1 MHPVSNRGID
11 MKSLKLLLRF
21 LTVGGLVLLLL
32 IPLLMIRGVIQDR
45 ERYRAQAETRVSQS
59 MAGPQQVVG
68 PLRVVP
74 WREERMVN
82 VVDEDGKREARRDVK
97 EGYIV
102 QMPATLVVDGRLQPG
117 ERRIGLYTVNVYE
130 WKASLK
136 AGFAPIE
143 VPVAAGR
150 IYGQPYVVAGMADVR
165 GLVGTPSLTVDGV
178 PRSLSAGTGAMSSR
192 MDGIHALLDV
202 QGGSLPASTAH
213 LEMTLAGTQSI
224 GIAPIADSNDITMR
238 STWRQPLFGG
248 RFLPNSKTIDDAGFS
263 ARWQVSSLA
272 SAAQSQLE
280 SASGKLTQ
288 PPSLGASPG
297 EYAADGS
304 GSSAVDSAVVSL
316 VDTVDV
322 YTQVD
327 RASKYGILFVVL
339 TFVGFALFELIKR
352 LPIHPLQYL
361 LVGLALAIFFLLLLS
376 LSEHIAFWQAY
387 LVSAAACI
395 GLQFFYLSGVLQ
407 SWLRAAGFATMLTAL
422 YGVLYI
428 LLKSENNALLMGSL
442 LLFGILAAI
451 MWVTRK
457 VDWYALGT
465 ELR

>member
-1 MHPVSNRGID
+1 MRPVSNRGID

-45 ERYRAQAETRVSQS
+45 ERYRMQAETRVSQS

-82 VVDEDGKREARRDVK
+82 VVDEDGKPEARRDVK

-102 QMPATLVVDGRLQPG
+102 QMPATLVVDGQLQPG

-136 AGFAPIE
+136 AGFAPLQ
-143 VPVAAGR
+143 VPAADGR

-178 PRSLSAGTGAMSSR
+178 PRTLSAGTGAMSSR
-192 MDGIHALLDV
+192 MDGIHALLDA
-202 QGGSLPASTAH
+202 QGGSLPASNTH
-213 LEMTLAGTQSI
+213 LQLTLAGTQSI
-224 GIAPIADSNDITMR
+224 GIAPIADSNDIAMR

-248 RFLPNSKTIDDAGFS
+248 RFLPNSKTIDDAGFT

-280 SASGKLTQ
+280 SASRNLTQ

-297 EYAADGS
+297 EYVADDS
-304 GSSAVDSAVVSL
+304 GSSAIDSAVVSL